1 MSEQS
6 MTPSPV
12 DRTHQLHRVLNSR
25 DLDAVTDLF
34 APGSIWDASRWGL
47 GSHEAPAALRRFLQD
62 WIGSFDVYEL
72 TLEEIQDL
80 GNGIVFAVFF
90 HAADLRGGGGALR
103 VRSSAV
109 LDWGA
114 GQLVGLTSYRDID
127 EARAAAERLAEE
139 RR

>member
-1 MSEQS
+1 MSEES
-6 MTPSPV
+6 PTPYPV
-12 DRTHQLHRVLNSR
+12 DRTHELHRLLNSR

-47 GSHEAPAALRRFLQD
+47 GSHEAPTSLRRFLQD

-72 TLEEIQDL
+72 TLEEVQDL

-90 HAADLRGGGGALR
+90 HAADLQGGGGSLR

-109 LDWGA
+109 LDWEA
-114 GQLVGLTSYRDID
+114 GQLVGLTSYRDMNK
-127 EARAAAERLAEE
+127 ARATARRLAQE
-139 RR
+139 RG